1 MAAGPITAPAL
12 HRALPPLW
20 LACAAVASAWGAVFS
35 ITRWIGGFQ
44 RDPADIDFRA
54 YYFAAKLGV
63 EQGWSRIYNQ
73 DALRALIA
81 QHLSG
86 NDAIVNS
93 SHTYPNPPLLAW
105 MVAPLTSLPFQAAF
119 VAWTLIGVAA
129 LSLAWWLASP
139 YRGLARVTLLLLALT
154 LWPVHYSLALGQP
167 IPEILALVVGAWWL
181 IRHDR
186 PLLAG
191 VLLALATALKPQ
203 DVILVPFAL
212 LLARQPR
219 VFLSWAAAC
228 AVLAAGFA
236 ASLGISGL
244 RDFWNTTI
252 EVESDPWHHYWTWAF
267 VAGPGLPALILEGG
281 SAAAA
286 LAVIWRHR
294 SRLEIVFAVAL
305 VGSVLSAVH
314 EHETD
319 AAMFLV
325 AAWLVLRSETS
336 MAAKLWL
343 LAGIIAVQATA
354 IGLVWPVFV
363 WALGWLVL
371 LGFDAEMKRFK
382 PAFEPGTG

>member
-35 ITRWIGGFQ
+35 ITRWISGFQ

-325 AAWLVLRSETS
+325 AAWFVLRSETS